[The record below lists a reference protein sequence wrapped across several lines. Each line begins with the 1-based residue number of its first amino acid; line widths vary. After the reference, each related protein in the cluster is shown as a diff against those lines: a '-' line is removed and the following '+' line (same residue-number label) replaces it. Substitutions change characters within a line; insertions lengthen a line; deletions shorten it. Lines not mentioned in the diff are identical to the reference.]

1 MDMKTFEKMEKRIQ
15 AAMQNGTFVYDM
27 SGGAR

>member
-1 MDMKTFEKMEKRIQ
+1 MSMDTFAKMEKRIQ
-15 AAMQNGTFVYDM
+15 AAMQKGTFVYDM